1 MASSTSAQRTSTSRL
16 GGALSHNLPSSGS
29 LPQFDQRQW
38 DDELGK
44 ADISKHDLNALVF
57 DYLLIEGFSDA
68 AVEFARET
76 GLPHDVDHEKI
87 QERMAI
93 REAVEDG
100 RVEEAVR
107 RVNELDPEILD
118 TNAPLLFHLHLL
130 RLIELIRSDDI
141 DSALSFAT
149 TELAPRGAQ
158 NPEFLA
164 DLERTMA
171 LLAFPDLARFADDS
185 LPSTSA
191 TTRPPPDAE
200 TLALFQDPAFVPIM
214 ALMRRSQRIKVAKEL
229 NAAILESQGH
239 GMETK
244 LSGLVRL
251 MAWGEEKLVT
261 SGVGLPIEEKAKGRA
276 WADAVLSG
284 EIGF

>member
-1 MASSTSAQRTSTSRL
+1 MASTSTRHN
-16 GGALSHNLPSSGS
+16 ARMAVLSGNLPSSGG

-38 DDELGK
+38 DGELGK

-118 TNAPLLFHLHLL
+118 TNPPLLFHLHLL

-185 LPSTSA
+185 VSLA
-191 TTRPPPDAE
+191 TTNRPPPDAD
-200 TLALFQDPAFVPIM
+200 TLALFHDPAFVPIM

-251 MAWGEEKLVT
+251 MAWGEEKLVS
-261 SGVGLPIEEKAKGRA
+261 SGVGLPIEETTKGRA

-284 EIGF
+284 EFGL